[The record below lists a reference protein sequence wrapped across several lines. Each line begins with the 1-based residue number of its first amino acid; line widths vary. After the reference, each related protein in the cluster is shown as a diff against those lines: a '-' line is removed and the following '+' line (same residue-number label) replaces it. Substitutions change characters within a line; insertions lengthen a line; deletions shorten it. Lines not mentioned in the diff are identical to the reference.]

1 MAGSTIP
8 RGLGRAEP
16 QDVLERLT
24 LSERLLTAKELA
36 ELLAVS
42 PKTLYSYVSRN
53 MIPITRSKPMCASAV
68 RTWPSG
74 YAGEPHEH
82 IASTLFPGNPQ
93 QPLRLLYL
101 LRFATDPLSD
111 CVKNIGLA
119 EHLRPKGPG
128 ALRSRYCDLEN

>member
-1 MAGSTIP
+1 MVPGCQKEHDMAGSTIP

-53 MIPITRSKPMCASAV
+53 MIPHYKIEANV
-68 RTWPSG
+68 RFRGKDVAEW
-74 YAGEPHEH
+74 
-82 IASTLFPGNPQ
+82 
-93 QPLRLLYL
+93 LR
-101 LRFATDPLSD
+101 RRA
-111 CVKNIGLA
+111 A
-119 EHLRPKGPG
+119 
-128 ALRSRYCDLEN
+128 